1 MKKGLKVIILFLAAG
16 AIVFV
21 LLSGMIMEIELAILG
36 KGSESGTATASA
48 STAGTGNSALSE
60 NVLKYQDAVLAEAK
74 QHGKEE
80 YLNLFLAVME
90 QESHGAGSDVFQSSE
105 SKGLPAGTLSPA
117 ESIKQ
122 GVAYLSAMIDKAGV
136 TSPSDL
142 ERIRLALQG
151 YNMSGGYID
160 YAVKSDG
167 KWTQEN
173 VFAYAKMKSGGVR
186 NTGNREQVLGPWRYG
201 DQYYTQHVLRYY
213 QIPGTESGGTAS
225 ADETEAIGIA
235 LNDRMGW
242 LFPDGTPKSSGAMQP
257 YLTQISVPII
267 NESGKETAMTLTVHK
282 KLTANIS
289 GAFADMKKAGF
300 QVIASQT
307 AGYNWRMMASNSS
320 KVSYHSYGCVV
331 DLNWGHNGASYTGWP
346 YNPGKDPYAVTTE
359 IVQIWKN
366 HGFYWGGDWSER
378 YFDPMHFTYVNH

>member
-1 MKKGLKVIILFLAAG
+1 MKKALKIIFLLLASG
-16 AIVFV
+16 IL
-21 LLSGMIMEIELAILG
+21 LLSLLGSVLTEVQVAILG
-36 KGSESGTATASA
+36 KGSESSTVSASAATA
-48 STAGTGNSALSE
+48 GNSALSE
-60 NVLKYQDAVLAEAK
+60 NVLQYQDAVLAEAEL
-74 QHGKEE
+74 HGKAE

-122 GVAYLSAMIDKAGV
+122 GVAYLSGMIDKAGV

-160 YAVKSDG
+160 FAMKSDG

-186 NTGNREQVLGPWRYG
+186 NTGNREQALGPWRYG

-213 QIPGTESGGTAS
+213 QIPGTEPGGAS
-225 ADETEAIGIA
+225 SAGEAEAINVG
-235 LNDRMGW
+235 LNDRMNW
-242 LFPDGTPKSSGAMQP
+242 LFPDGTPKSSSAMQP
-257 YLTQISVPII
+257 YLSQINVPII
-267 NESGKETAMTLTVHK
+267 NESGKETTMTLTVHK

-289 GAFADMKKAGF
+289 GAFADLKKSGF
-300 QVIASQT
+300 KVIASQT

-346 YNPGKDPYAVTTE
+346 YQPGKDPYAVTTE

>member
-1 MKKGLKVIILFLAAG
+1 MKKVLKIIFLLLASGILLLFLIG
-16 AIVFV
+16 SV
-21 LLSGMIMEIELAILG
+21 LTEVQIAILG
-36 KGSESGTATASA
+36 KGSESSTVSASAATA
-48 STAGTGNSALSE
+48 GNSALSE
-60 NVLKYQDAVLAEAK
+60 NVLQYHDAVLAEAER
-74 QHGKEE
+74 HGKAE

-122 GVAYLSAMIDKAGV
+122 GVAYLSGMIDKAGV

-160 YAVKSDG
+160 FAMKSDG

-186 NTGNREQVLGPWRYG
+186 NTGNREQALGPWRYG

-213 QIPGTESGGTAS
+213 QIPGTEPGGAS
-225 ADETEAIGIA
+225 SAGEAEAINVG
-235 LNDRMGW
+235 LNDRMNW
-242 LFPDGTPKSSGAMQP
+242 LFPDGTPKSSSAMQP
-257 YLTQISVPII
+257 YLTQINVPII
-267 NESGKETAMTLTVHK
+267 NESGKETTMTLTVHK

-289 GAFADMKKAGF
+289 GAFADLKKAGF
-300 QVIASQT
+300 KVIASQT

-346 YNPGKDPYAVTTE
+346 YQPGKDPYAVTAE

>member
-1 MKKGLKVIILFLAAG
+1 MKKLFKVIALFLAAFILLFSIIG
-16 AIVFV
+16 V
-21 LLSGMIMEIELAILG
+21 LTEFQVAILG
-36 KGSESGTATASA
+36 RESESGMVAASA
-48 STAGTGNSALSE
+48 SAASTGNSALSE
-60 NVLKYQDAVLAEAK
+60 NVLLYRDAVLAEAK

-105 SKGLPAGTLSPA
+105 SKGLPAGTLSPE

-122 GVAYLSAMIDKAGV
+122 GVAYLSGMIDKAGV
-136 TSPSDL
+136 ASPSDL

-160 YAVKSDG
+160 YAVQSDG
-167 KWTQEN
+167 GWTQEN

-186 NTGNREQVLGPWRYG
+186 NTGNREKALGPWRYG
-201 DQYYTQHVLRYY
+201 DQYYTDHVLRYY
-213 QIPGTESGGTAS
+213 QIPGTESSETAS
-225 ADETEAIGIA
+225 PGEAEAIGIT
-235 LNDRMGW
+235 LNDRMSW
-242 LFPDGTPKSSGAMQP
+242 LFPDGVPKSSNAMQP

-267 NESGKETAMTLTVHK
+267 NESGTETTMTLTVHK
-282 KLTANIS
+282 KLTANII
-289 GAFADMKKAGF
+289 GAFTDMKKAGF
-300 QVIASQT
+300 KVIASQT

-331 DLNWGHNGASYTGWP
+331 DLNWEHNGASYTGWP
-346 YNPGKDPYAVTTE
+346 YKPDKDPYAVNAG

>member
-1 MKKGLKVIILFLAAG
+1 MKKGLRIMILLLTAG
-16 AIVFV
+16 ILVFV
-21 LLSGMIMEIELAILG
+21 LVGSAVVEVVAILG
-36 KGSESGTATASA
+36 KGSEKGVATVSA
-48 STAGTGNSALSE
+48 STAGTGNSVLSE
-60 NVLKYQDAVLAEAK
+60 NVQKYRDAVLAEAK
-74 QHGKEE
+74 QYGKEE

-122 GVAYLSAMIDKAGV
+122 GVAYLSGMIDKAGV
-136 TSPSDL
+136 TSPADL

-160 YAVKSDG
+160 YAMESDG
-167 KWTQEN
+167 VWTQEN

-186 NTGNREQVLGPWRYG
+186 NTGSREKALGPWRYG
-201 DQYYTQHVLRYY
+201 DQYYTGHVLRYY
-213 QIPGTESGGTAS
+213 QIPGTESDGKISTGES
-225 ADETEAIGIA
+225 EAIGIA

-242 LFPDGTPKSSGAMQP
+242 LFPEGTPKSSSGMQP
-257 YLTQISVPII
+257 YLTQSSVPII
-267 NESGKETAMTLTVHK
+267 NESGKETTMTLTVHK
-282 KLTANIS
+282 KLTANIT

-300 QVIASQT
+300 RVIASQT

-346 YNPGKDPYAVTTE
+346 YNPGKDPYAVTAE